1 MLGYA
6 EMTLSE
12 TKNFKITDNIIFPAV
27 CIFKVKKIIVALT
40 RNKQNKTNKSTL
52 QVLYVDSCGE
62 NKLNFNMH
70 LF

>member
-12 TKNFKITDNIIFPAV
+12 TKNFKITDNIILPVV
-27 CIFKVKKIIVALT
+27 CVFKVKKIVVALT
-40 RNKQNKTNKSTL
+40 RKYPKQKHITRS
-52 QVLYVDSCGE
+52 VAVSE
-62 NKLNFNMH
+62 NKLNFNIH